1 MEPFSERI
9 VRVRQAYKEAR
20 AQFAARLRNA
30 SEADAHRAGA
40 DGGWS
45 AAQIGWHVAAVD
57 ASFAAIVSGAS
68 PAATPVPDGQS
79 VRPWSE
85 VAAGIPGK
93 LDAGKRVRPP
103 DDVRRDD
110 VLALLADSEQKLDAA
125 LAALPED
132 RGSAFCITHPVIGMV
147 AVGQIGDWAAG
158 HVLRHDAQA
167 ARVLGERSA
176 T

>member
-93 LDAGKRVRPP
+93 VRVIYIYGTFFGSYGKVEKIEPGVTYTAFFWDPRTGAEYPIGPVRPDANGSWVIP
-103 DDVRRDD
+103 REPELTDW
-110 VLALLADSEQKLDAA
+110 VL
-125 LAALPED
+125 
-132 RGSAFCITHPVIGMV
+132 
-147 AVGQIGDWAAG
+147 
-158 HVLRHDAQA
+158 VLEH
-167 ARVLGERSA
+167 
-176 T
+176 